1 MRRTETL
8 ADEDQALISRIA
20 AGSEAALKDFY
31 LRYENKLYN
40 FAYARL
46 NDSFD
51 ASDIVNEVMLE
62 VWRSATR
69 FEGRSKVSTWF
80 FGIAHHKIVD
90 KLRKKGN
97 RVVVEFDD
105 GIEDDGADVVMA
117 IEGAS
122 NSDHVKHCMDRLS
135 DEHRQI
141 IHLAFFE
148 DISYPEISEIV
159 DCPQGTVKS
168 RIHHAKAALKRCL
181 EIRMRRRES

>member
-1 MRRTETL
+1 M
-8 ADEDQALISRIA
+8 ADDDQTLISRIA
-20 AGSEAALKDFY
+20 AGNEAALKDFY
-31 LRYENKLYN
+31 LKYENRLYN
-40 FAYARL
+40 FAFARL

-51 ASDIVNEVMLE
+51 ASDIVNEVMME
-62 VWRSATR
+62 VWKNAAR

-97 RVVVEFDD
+97 RVVVELDERIVD
-105 GIEDDGADVVMA
+105 EDVNIELA

-122 NSDHVKHCMDRLS
+122 NAEHLQHCMKTLS
-135 DEHRQI
+135 DEHREV
-141 IHLAFFE
+141 IHMAFFE
-148 DISYPEISEIV
+148 DVAYPEIAEIV

-181 EIRMRRRES
+181 QIRMRNRE